1 VTNSSVQ
8 YTPVPELDLRQ
19 RPTSHT
25 PHPSTHPSTHL
36 STFPV
41 EVNARA
47 PGTTAIWPTLL
58 ASGIDYS
65 ALHLLLALP
74 PSLVCVK
81 RETSASIFH
90 AICRSVKKQHPL
102 NLVFIPVI
110 HGGTF
115 VQQTA
120 HLRVALG
127 YYCFKK
133 GMQVLDPRERH
144 RRTRI
149 RSLLL
154 GVS

>member
-8 YTPVPELDLRQ
+8 YTPVPELDFRQ

-25 PHPSTHPSTHL
+25 PHSSTHPSTFL
-36 STFPV
+36 V
-41 EVNARA
+41 EVNTRA

-65 ALHLLLALP
+65 ALHSLLALP
-74 PSLVCVK
+74 PSC
-81 RETSASIFH
+81 ETSARIFH
-90 AICRSVKKQHPL
+90 VICRSVKKHHPL
-102 NLVFIPVI
+102 NLVFTPVI

-154 GVS
+154 DVS